1 MNMQDMTSK
10 QISDKLAENGIKMH
24 FNSKREKL
32 EEALN
37 NLTITEGDNMEVQA
51 TQTTQAT
58 PTAVLITDD
67 MLDDI
72 KIDGVELEGLR
83 DNDAMK
89 LIRVIVRPNDPLKLD
104 SGGEIFTYGS
114 NVINNGKAV
123 KKYVPFN
130 NEEGWHIPNII
141 YQNIVA
147 TECQIFKKVTRNG
160 QDTME
165 AVKIKSYNVEVLP
178 ALTQDEI
185 DKIAIRQ
192 KSTSSVG

>member
-1 MNMQDMTSK
+1 MNEMTSK
-10 QISDKLAENGIKMH
+10 QISDKLAEHGIKMH
-24 FNSKREKL
+24 FNSKRTKL

-37 NLTITEGDNMEVQA
+37 NLTSNNEDNIMEVQ
-51 TQTTQAT
+51 TVDTDVVT
-58 PTAVLITDD
+58 ITDD
-67 MLDDI
+67 MLDDF

-83 DNDAMK
+83 NDDAMK
-89 LIRVIVRPNDPLKLD
+89 LIRVIVRPNDPLKLE

-141 YQNIVA
+141 YQNIIA
-147 TECQIFKKVTRNG
+147 TECQIFKKITRNG

-165 AVKIKSYNVEVLP
+165 AVKIKAYNVEVLP
-178 ALTQDEI
+178 ALTQIEI
-185 DKIAIRQ
+185 DKIAIKQ
-192 KSTSSVG
+192 KATSSVG

>member
-1 MNMQDMTSK
+1 MNIETMTSK
-10 QISDKLAENGIKMH
+10 EISDKLAEHGIKMH
-24 FNSKREKL
+24 FNSNRTKL
-32 EEALN
+32 VEALN
-37 NLTITEGDNMEVQA
+37 NINNSNEDTKMEATTIE
-51 TQTTQAT
+51 TTDSV
-58 PTAVLITDD
+58 VLVTDD
-67 MLDDI
+67 MLDDF
-72 KIDGVELEGLR
+72 KINGVELEGLR

-89 LIRVIVRPNDPLKLD
+89 LIRVIVRPNDPLKLE

>member
-1 MNMQDMTSK
+1 MNMNDMTSK
-10 QISDKLAENGIKMH
+10 QISDKLAEHGIKMH
-24 FNSKREKL
+24 FNSKRTKL

-37 NLTITEGDNMEVQA
+37 NLISNNEDNIMEAAVQD
-51 TQTTQAT
+51 TD
-58 PTAVLITDD
+58 VLTVTDD
-67 MLDDI
+67 MLDDF

-89 LIRVIVRPNDPLKLD
+89 LIRVIVRPNDPLKLE

-141 YQNIVA
+141 YQNIIA

-165 AVKIKSYNVEVLP
+165 AVKIKAYNVEVLS
-178 ALTQDEI
+178 ALTQVEI
-185 DKIAIRQ
+185 DKIAIKQ
-192 KSTSSVG
+192 KATSSVG

>member
-1 MNMQDMTSK
+1 
-10 QISDKLAENGIKMH
+10 
-24 FNSKREKL
+24 
-32 EEALN
+32 
-37 NLTITEGDNMEVQA
+37 
-51 TQTTQAT
+51 
-58 PTAVLITDD
+58 
-67 MLDDI
+67 MLDDF

-89 LIRVIVRPNDPLKLD
+89 LIRVIVRPNDPLKLE

-141 YQNIVA
+141 YQNIIA

-165 AVKIKSYNVEVLP
+165 AVKIKAYNVEVLS
-178 ALTQDEI
+178 ALTQVEI
-185 DKIAIRQ
+185 DKIAIKQ
-192 KSTSSVG
+192 KATSSVG

>member
-1 MNMQDMTSK
+1 MNDMTSK
-10 QISDKLAENGIKMH
+10 QISDKLAEHGIKMH
-24 FNSKREKL
+24 FNSKRTKL

-37 NLTITEGDNMEVQA
+37 NLTSNNEDNIMEAVVQD
-51 TQTTQAT
+51 TD
-58 PTAVLITDD
+58 VLTVTDD
-67 MLDDI
+67 MLDDF

-89 LIRVIVRPNDPLKLD
+89 LIRVIVRPNDPLKLE

-141 YQNIVA
+141 YQNIIA

-165 AVKIKSYNVEVLP
+165 AVKIKAYNVEVLS
-178 ALTQDEI
+178 ALTQVEI
-185 DKIAIRQ
+185 DKIAIKQ
-192 KSTSSVG
+192 KATSSVG

>member
-1 MNMQDMTSK
+1 MNDMTSK
-10 QISDKLAENGIKMH
+10 QISDKLAEHGIKMH
-24 FNSKREKL
+24 FNSKRTKL

-37 NLTITEGDNMEVQA
+37 NLTSNNEDNIMEAAVQD
-51 TQTTQAT
+51 TD
-58 PTAVLITDD
+58 VLTVTDD
-67 MLDDI
+67 MLDDF

-89 LIRVIVRPNDPLKLD
+89 LIRVIVRPNDPLKLE

-141 YQNIVA
+141 YQNIIA

-165 AVKIKSYNVEVLP
+165 AVKIKAYNVEVLS
-178 ALTQDEI
+178 ALTQVEI
-185 DKIAIRQ
+185 DKIAIKQ
-192 KSTSSVG
+192 KATSSVG

>member
-1 MNMQDMTSK
+1 MNEMTSK
-10 QISDKLAENGIKMH
+10 QISDKLAEHGIKMH
-24 FNSKREKL
+24 FNSKRTKL

-37 NLTITEGDNMEVQA
+37 NLTSNNEDNIMEAAVQD
-51 TQTTQAT
+51 TD
-58 PTAVLITDD
+58 VLTVTDD
-67 MLDDI
+67 MLDDF

-89 LIRVIVRPNDPLKLD
+89 LIRVIVRPNDPLKLE

-141 YQNIVA
+141 YQNIIA

-165 AVKIKSYNVEVLP
+165 AVKIKAYNVEVLS
-178 ALTQDEI
+178 ALTQVEI
-185 DKIAIRQ
+185 DKIAIKQ
-192 KSTSSVG
+192 KATSSVG

>member
-1 MNMQDMTSK
+1 MNIETMTSK
-10 QISDKLAENGIKMH
+10 EISDKLAEHGIKMH
-24 FNSKREKL
+24 FNSKRTKL

-37 NLTITEGDNMEVQA
+37 NINNSNEDTKMEA
-51 TQTTQAT
+51 TVIETTNKT
-58 PTAVLITDD
+58 VLVTDD
-67 MLDDI
+67 MLDDF

-83 DNDAMK
+83 NNDAMK
-89 LIRVIVRPNDPLKLD
+89 LIRVIVRPNDPLKLE

-185 DKIAIRQ
+185 DKIAVRQ

>member
-1 MNMQDMTSK
+1 MNIETMTSK
-10 QISDKLAENGIKMH
+10 EISDKLAEHGIKMH
-24 FNSKREKL
+24 FNSKRTKL
-32 EEALN
+32 VEALN
-37 NLTITEGDNMEVQA
+37 NINNSNEDTKMEA
-51 TQTTQAT
+51 TVMETTNN
-58 PTAVLITDD
+58 AVLVTDD
-67 MLDDI
+67 MLDDF
-72 KIDGVELEGLR
+72 KINGVELEGLR

-89 LIRVIVRPNDPLKLD
+89 LIRVIVRPNDPLKLE

-114 NVINNGKAV
+114 NVINKGKAV

-141 YQNIVA
+141 YQNMIT

-192 KSTSSVG
+192 KATSSVG

>member
-1 MNMQDMTSK
+1 MNIETMTSK
-10 QISDKLAENGIKMH
+10 EISDKLAEHGIKMH
-24 FNSKREKL
+24 FNSKRTKL
-32 EEALN
+32 VEALN
-37 NLTITEGDNMEVQA
+37 NINGNEDTKMEAVVTETPANTGGTVITE
-51 TQTTQAT
+51 
-58 PTAVLITDD
+58 D
-67 MLDDI
+67 MLDDF
-72 KIDGVELEGLR
+72 KINGVELEGLR

-89 LIRVIVRPNDPLKLD
+89 LIRVIVRPNDPLKLE

-185 DKIAIRQ
+185 DKIAVRQ